1 MKTRQDAWTEENDLL
16 LAETVLRHVREGS
29 TQLNA
34 FEEVGDKLDRTS
46 AACGFRWNAV
56 VRHNY
61 EKALQLAKKQ
71 RKQRQR
77 ILGKDQGGKKKL
89 LYNPPVPAL
98 DESLTGSLAAAEQ
111 PESQPT
117 FDLSMLEQDD
127 KQIDAALMAEVQDL
141 MNKNQEQKDY
151 SAETALELAEIPVQE
166 TPARVT
172 QTNHPSPVRH
182 TVPPTGLT
190 MGHVIAYLQSL
201 SGSSLQVDIYKS
213 ENERLKREINSL
225 RKQNE
230 ELQQKINRLEENTN
244 TMQEDY
250 ETLMK
255 IMNRARKLALF
266 EEEERP
272 ATKFKMDRNGNL
284 EKVAE

>member
-1 MKTRQDAWTEENDLL
+1 MKVRQDAWTEENDLL

-34 FEEVGDKLDRTS
+34 FEEVGDKLNRTS

-56 VRHNY
+56 VRHRY

-89 LYNPPVPAL
+89 LYNPPVPKVEDL
-98 DESLTGSLAAAEQ
+98 QDIPLTADLSVDTTVNKPDMTVELATETFT
-111 PESQPT
+111 QPT
-117 FDLSMLEQDD
+117 SQVPTEMT
-127 KQIDAALMAEVQDL
+127 ID
-141 MNKNQEQKDY
+141 
-151 SAETALELAEIPVQE
+151 T
-166 TPARVT
+166 
-172 QTNHPSPVRH
+172 
-182 TVPPTGLT
+182 
-190 MGHVIAYLQSL
+190 VIAFLENFKHSNLQNIAL
-201 SGSSLQVDIYKS
+201 KS
-213 ENERLKREINSL
+213 ENERLKKEIADL

-230 ELQQKINRLEENTN
+230 EMSMKIKELEENKE

-255 IMNRARKLALF
+255 IMNRARKLVLF

-284 EKVAE
+284 EKLAE